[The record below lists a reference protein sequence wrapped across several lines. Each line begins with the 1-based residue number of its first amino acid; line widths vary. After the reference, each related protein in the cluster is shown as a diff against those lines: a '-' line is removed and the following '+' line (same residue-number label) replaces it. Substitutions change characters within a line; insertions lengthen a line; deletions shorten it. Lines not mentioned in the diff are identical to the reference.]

1 MEEEGRRKRKLDVPL
16 VRFQQ
21 FRSVNH
27 HITVD

>member
-1 MEEEGRRKRKLDVPL
+1 MEEGRRKRKLDVRL

-27 HITVD
+27 HINVD